1 MNTIDSLFG
10 SLPVS
15 GTQVRPGAQAPAEA
29 ALPSLPDPADDSWA
43 DVEPPA
49 EDWETEP
56 PAEEAPPDLGAVA
69 PTWEEHQTGVSALV
83 ARARANAARARDAG
97 RREPAGG
104 GATASGPGD
113 AARPYGPGPLPGL
126 TVADPTT
133 LLADL
138 NPAQAQAVTHAGS
151 PLLIVAGAGSGKTR
165 VLTRRIAHLI
175 AMRRA
180 RPGEILAIT
189 FTNKAA

>member
-1 MNTIDSLFG
+1 MNAIDSLFG

-15 GTQVRPGAQAPAEA
+15 GAQVRPGAQAPAEA

-83 ARARANAARARDAG
+83 ARARANAARARGAG
-97 RREPAGG
+97 RQIGR
-104 GATASGPGD
+104 
-113 AARPYGPGPLPGL
+113 
-126 TVADPTT
+126 
-133 LLADL
+133 
-138 NPAQAQAVTHAGS
+138 
-151 PLLIVAGAGSGKTR
+151 
-165 VLTRRIAHLI
+165 AHV
-175 AMRRA
+175 
-180 RPGEILAIT
+180 
-189 FTNKAA
+189 